1 MSNEN
6 KIHWINWKWL
16 CNPKKS
22 GGMGFWDIHAFNL
35 AMLAKQPWRLISQQ
49 TSLFFQVY
57 KVRYFPN
64 GSFLDA
70 SLGSNPSYMW
80 RSVLKARDIILVGS
94 GDLIHI
100 FYHQWLPRPLCLRK
114 EGLGPM
120 KVGELINV
128 ETRQWD
134 RAKLAYWFEP
144 HTCDDILHLPLP
156 NIQSNDVQVWK
167 ENKSNS
173 FSIKS
178 AYSVALSILHS
189 STGNHLNAGT
199 DGKLWKIVWSLN
211 VPPKVRTF
219 LWRACSNILP
229 TRKNLHL
236 KRMQI
241 DLICTISNY

>member
-1 MSNEN
+1 
-6 KIHWINWKWL
+6 
-16 CNPKKS
+16 
-22 GGMGFWDIHAFNL
+22 
-35 AMLAKQPWRLISQQ
+35 MLAKQPWRLISQQ

-64 GSFLDA
+64 GSFVDA

-80 RSVLKARDIILVGS
+80 RSVLKAKDIILARSKWKVGS

-144 HTCDDILHLPLP
+144 THAMISYTYLCQI
-156 NIQSNDVQVWK
+156 
-167 ENKSNS
+167 
-173 FSIKS
+173 
-178 AYSVALSILHS
+178 YSPMMCKC
-189 STGNHLNAGT
+189 GR
-199 DGKLWKIVWSLN
+199 
-211 VPPKVRTF
+211 RT
-219 LWRACSNILP
+219 NP
-229 TRKNLHL
+229 TRSQLN
-236 KRMQI
+236 RRTQ
-241 DLICTISNY
+241 